1 MELKETLRHLSATQ
15 APKEIE
21 SLLQQTTIALL
32 SHYKVSTHGLSL
44 YPIELESYFFKQ
56 AIYEDPYVHSNAL
69 QMNHFGELY
78 VHRRGKEADSPY
90 KMDNRVCVGISLST
104 DNTYYYSALIRSA
117 AFSDGTMVFGPNN
130 VLMHLMRRV
139 NAQEQLLAPSF
150 FDTRHAGTF
159 LLGGLFHT
167 IEGRKV
173 LQPATAAEDP
183 RDKTCIFCSSRVGLG
198 DENPSFR
205 DAHLR
210 TVIGKLS
217 KEYAFK
223 EKTLLL
229 NNYLQTHHLTREEA
243 QKEMKRLRA

>member
-1 MELKETLRHLSATQ
+1 
-15 APKEIE
+15 
-21 SLLQQTTIALL
+21 
-32 SHYKVSTHGLSL
+32 
-44 YPIELESYFFKQ
+44 
-56 AIYEDPYVHSNAL
+56 
-69 QMNHFGELY
+69 
-78 VHRRGKEADSPY
+78 
-90 KMDNRVCVGISLST
+90 
-104 DNTYYYSALIRSA
+104 
-117 AFSDGTMVFGPNN
+117 
-130 VLMHLMRRV
+130 MHLMRQV
-139 NAQEQLLAPSF
+139 NAQEHLLAPSF

-173 LQPATAAEDP
+173 LQPVTAAEDL

-198 DENPSFR
+198 DENPAFR

-229 NNYLQTHHLTREEA
+229 NNYLQTHHLTGEEA